1 MAQLGEPLSKD
12 WVSQTLADL
21 EELEIN
27 LELDSIKSMKKE
39 KYKNLLKEAI
49 HKKAFSDL
57 KKKKGWE
64 NI

>member
-27 LELDSIKSMKKE
+27 LELNSIKSMKKE
-39 KYKNLLKEAI
+39 KYKNLLK
-49 HKKAFSDL
+49 
-57 KKKKGWE
+57 
-64 NI
+64 